1 MGRELMYKISIIGT
15 GYVGLTTGIGLAN
28 FGSNVLCLDVES
40 SKIEKLNQG
49 ILPIYEPGME
59 ELLRE
64 NIKCGRLKFSTNV
77 EDGIKWA
84 DIIFIAVG
92 TPQGENG
99 EANLDA
105 VYTVAKNIGEHMNGY
120 KIIVTKSTVPV
131 GTNEEI
137 KKIIAVNCQD
147 SYEFDI
153 VSNPEFLR
161 EGRAVYDFLHP
172 DRVVVGTD
180 SSRPIEAMR
189 KIYRPLYLNEVP
201 FIFTDLKT
209 AELIKYSSNCFLA
222 MKVAFI
228 NEMARICDKVGANV
242 KVLAQA
248 IGKDGRIGSKFL
260 HPSPGY
266 GGSCFPKDT
275 EALVAFGKK
284 TGMPLTII
292 EATIESNKKH
302 KQYIFEKIKE
312 YFGNLKGVKIGILGL
327 AFKSE
332 TDDMR
337 DSAAIVIIDEL
348 LKSGTIVR
356 AYDPQ
361 AMENAKLIWSD
372 SITYCSDEY
381 DTVTGVEGMIILTEW
396 NQFRNLNLEKI
407 KSLMK
412 GNAFFDFRN
421 IYKPNEV
428 EAQGLVYIGIG
439 IGSN

>member
-1 MGRELMYKISIIGT
+1 MYKIAIIGT

-28 FGSNVLCLDVES
+28 FGSNVLCLDIEQN
-40 SKIEKLNQG
+40 KIDGLRQSV
-49 ILPIYEPGME
+49 LPIYEPGME
-59 ELLRE
+59 ELLKE
-64 NIKCGRLKFSTNV
+64 NVKCGRLNFSTSI
-77 EDGIKWA
+77 EQGIKWA

-99 EANLDA
+99 EADLKA
-105 VYTVAKNIGEHMNGY
+105 VYTVAKNIGENINGY
-120 KIIVTKSTVPV
+120 KVIVTKSTVPV
-131 GTNEEI
+131 GTNEEV
-137 KKIIAVNCQD
+137 KRIIAANCPD

-172 DRVVVGTD
+172 DRVVIGSD
-180 SSRPIEAMR
+180 NSRPVEAMR

-228 NEMARICDKVGANV
+228 NEMARVCDKVGADV
-242 KVLAQA
+242 QVLAQA
-248 IGKDGRIGSKFL
+248 VGKDGRIGGKFL

-284 TGMPLTII
+284 AGMPLTII
-292 EATIESNKKH
+292 EATIESNKKQ
-302 KQYIFEKIKE
+302 KQYIFQKIKDH
-312 YFGNLKGVKIGILGL
+312 FSNLKGIKIGILGV

-337 DSAAIVIIDEL
+337 DSAAIVIINEL
-348 LKSGTIVR
+348 LKAGAIVK

-361 AMENAKLIWSD
+361 AMENAKSIWGD
-372 SITYCSDEY
+372 SIIYCTDEY
-381 DTVTGVEGMIILTEW
+381 AAMTNVDGIVILTEW
-396 NQFRNLNLEKI
+396 NQFRNLNLEKT

-412 GNAFFDFRN
+412 GNVFFDFRN
-421 IYKPNEV
+421 IYKRDEV
-428 EAQGLVYIGIG
+428 EAQGFTYIGIG
-439 IGSN
+439 N

>member
-1 MGRELMYKISIIGT
+1 MYKIAIVGT

-28 FGSNVLCLDVES
+28 FGSNVLCLDIEQD
-40 SKIEKLNQG
+40 KINKLKQG

-59 ELLRE
+59 ELLHE
-64 NIKCGRLKFSTNV
+64 NTKSDRLNFST
-77 EDGIKWA
+77 DIKSGIEWA

-92 TPQGENG
+92 TPQGDNG

-105 VYTVAKNIGEHMNGY
+105 VFQVAKSIGANINRY

-137 KKIIAVNCQD
+137 KRIVSTNCPH

-161 EGRAVYDFLHP
+161 EGKAVFDFQHP
-172 DRVVVGTD
+172 DRVVIGTD
-180 SSRPIEAMR
+180 NPRPVEAMR
-189 KIYRPLYLNEVP
+189 QIYRPLYLNEVP
-201 FIFTDLKT
+201 FVFTNLKT

-228 NEMARICDKVGANV
+228 NEMARVCDTVGADV
-242 KVLAQA
+242 QMLAHA
-248 IGKDGRIGSKFL
+248 VGKDGRIGGKFL

-275 EALVAFGKK
+275 EALAAFGRSLE
-284 TGMPLTII
+284 MPLKMI

-302 KQYIFEKIKE
+302 KLYIFEKIKKQ
-312 YFGNLKGVKIGILGL
+312 FGDLKGVKVGILGL
-327 AFKSE
+327 AFKSD

-337 DSAAIVIIDEL
+337 EASSIVIINEL
-348 LKSGTIVR
+348 LKSGAQVKVF
-356 AYDPQ
+356 DPQ
-361 AMENAKLIWSD
+361 AMENAKSIWGD
-372 SITYCSDEY
+372 SVTYCHNEY
-381 DTVTGVEGMIILTEW
+381 DTASDVEAIVILTEW
-396 NQFRNLNLEKI
+396 SQFRNLDVGKM

-412 GNAFFDFRN
+412 GKLFFDFRN
-421 IYKPNEV
+421 IYKNDEI
-428 EAQGLVYIGIG
+428 ESQGLIYIGIG
-439 IGSN
+439 K

>member
-1 MGRELMYKISIIGT
+1 MGECQMYKISIIGT

-28 FGSNVLCLDVES
+28 FGSNVLCLDVEQT
-40 SKIEKLNQG
+40 KIEKLNQG

-59 ELLRE
+59 ELLKE
-64 NIKCGRLKFSTNV
+64 NVKCGRLHFSTDV
-77 EDGIKWA
+77 VKGIQWA

-99 EANLDA
+99 EANLEA
-105 VYTVAKNIGEHMNGY
+105 VYTVAKNIGGHINGY

-137 KKIIAVNCQD
+137 RRIIAANCPD

-180 SSRPIEAMR
+180 SSRPIEAIR

-242 KVLAQA
+242 QVLAQA
-248 IGKDGRIGSKFL
+248 VGKDGRIGSKFL

-284 TGMPLTII
+284 AGMPLTII

-302 KQYIFEKIKE
+302 KQYIFEKIKAH
-312 YFGNLKGVKIGILGL
+312 FGNLKGIRIGILGL

-337 DSAAIVIIDEL
+337 DSAAIVIINEL
-348 LKSGTIVR
+348 LKSGAIVR

-361 AMENAKLIWSD
+361 AMENAKLIWND
-372 SITYCSDEY
+372 SINYCSDEY
-381 DTVTGVEGMIILTEW
+381 DAVTGVEGMVILTEW

-421 IYKPNEV
+421 VYNPDEV
-428 EAQGLVYIGIG
+428 EAQGFVYIGIG
-439 IGSN
+439 R

>member
-1 MGRELMYKISIIGT
+1 MYKIAIIGT

-28 FGSNVLCLDVES
+28 FGSNVLCLDIEQT
-40 SKIEKLNQG
+40 KIDRLNQG

-59 ELLRE
+59 ELLKE
-64 NIKCGRLKFSTNV
+64 NVKCGRLNFSIDVKN
-77 EDGIKWA
+77 GIKWA

-99 EANLDA
+99 EANLEA
-105 VYTVAKNIGEHMNGY
+105 VFTVAKNIGKSINGY
-120 KIIVTKSTVPV
+120 KVIVTKSTVPV

-137 KKIIAVNCQD
+137 KRVISANCPN

-172 DRVVVGTD
+172 DRVVIGSD
-180 SSRPIEAMR
+180 NSRPVEAIR

-228 NEMARICDKVGANV
+228 NEMARVCDMVGANV
-242 KVLAQA
+242 QVLAQA
-248 IGKDGRIGSKFL
+248 VGKDGRIGGKFL

-275 EALVAFGKK
+275 EALVAFSKK
-284 TGMPLTII
+284 AGMPLTII

-302 KQYIFEKIKE
+302 KQFIFEKIKSH
-312 YFGNLKGVKIGILGL
+312 YGNLKGIKIGILGL

-337 DSAAIVIIDEL
+337 DSAAIVIIKEL
-348 LKSGTIVR
+348 LKSGAIVK

-361 AMENAKLIWSD
+361 AMENAKSIWKD

-381 DTVTGVEGMIILTEW
+381 DAVTGVDGMVILTEW
-396 NQFRNLNLEKI
+396 NQFRNLDLEKT
-407 KSLMK
+407 KLLMK
-412 GNAFFDFRN
+412 GKAFFDFRN
-421 IYKPNEV
+421 IYKRDEV
-428 EAQGLVYIGIG
+428 EAQGFIYIGIG
-439 IGSN
+439 R